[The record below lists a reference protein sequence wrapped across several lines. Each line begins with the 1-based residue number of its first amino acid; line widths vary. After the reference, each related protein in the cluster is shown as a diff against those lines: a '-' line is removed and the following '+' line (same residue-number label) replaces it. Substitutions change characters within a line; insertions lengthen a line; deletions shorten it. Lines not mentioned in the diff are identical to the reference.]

1 MQWKA
6 QMVTASI
13 HFVYKN
19 DSRIFAFKWKELH
32 TLWRRNIAN
41 PLACTYRREL
51 KLVNLPHLTLRDL
64 DEFLLQQAKP
74 YPSVMNLQDF
84 AAEHPLQDY
93 CRLEECFASSIWA
106 VRASTCASV
115 GGISLDLI
123 DRWMSYEVTA
133 NTSSLQTQKKHNWV
147 GRYTPLLAKISKP

>member
-1 MQWKA
+1 
-6 QMVTASI
+6 
-13 HFVYKN
+13 
-19 DSRIFAFKWKELH
+19 
-32 TLWRRNIAN
+32 
-41 PLACTYRREL
+41 
-51 KLVNLPHLTLRDL
+51 
-64 DEFLLQQAKP
+64 
-74 YPSVMNLQDF
+74 VMNLQDF
-84 AAEHPLQDY
+84 AAEHLLQDY

-147 GRYTPLLAKISKP
+147 GRYTLLFLPKSPNPSFFFLRVWRLEIDCRCFDTSKTYGDAGHTWKSPNNRRCETSKQFSRENFLLRIDR